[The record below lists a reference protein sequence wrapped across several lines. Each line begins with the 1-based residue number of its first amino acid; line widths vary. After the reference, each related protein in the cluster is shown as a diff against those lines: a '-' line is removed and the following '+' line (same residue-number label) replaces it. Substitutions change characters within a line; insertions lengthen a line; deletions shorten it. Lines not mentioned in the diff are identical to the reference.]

1 MVGEWESRNA
11 NRPDAAAGLLCVVL
25 IASSRSRSAGC
36 RSRFRRAPARWW
48 RGLLFGW
55 WHARYPG
62 RANANAPV
70 VATQIMWDPRLAAFC
85 ALVGLTAG
93 PQALAALATDGPTI
107 LVAGV
112 VVTLV
117 PLIVGLGVGHFLLGI
132 NSVALVG
139 ALAGAHTQ
147 DPAML
152 SASDL
157 AESPAPALGF
167 TVPYAIGNILL
178 TNLGPVVALS

>member
-1 MVGEWESRNA
+1 MRRTDRLVSVTIG
-11 NRPDAAAGLLCVVL
+11 GLPITL
-25 IASSRSRSAGC
+25 SAG
-36 RSRFRRAPARWW
+36 AGALW

-62 RANANAPV
+62 RANAPV
-70 VATQIMWDPRLAAFC
+70 AATQIMWDPRLATFC

-117 PLIVGLGVGHFLLGI
+117 PPIAGLGVGHFLLGSI
-132 NSVALVG
+132 RLRS
-139 ALAGAHTQ
+139 LARLPVHTPRIRPCSRRVISRKVLRQ
-147 DPAML
+147 H
-152 SASDL
+152 SASRCL
-157 AESPAPALGF
+157 MQS
-167 TVPYAIGNILL
+167 AIFF
-178 TNLGPVVALS
+178 